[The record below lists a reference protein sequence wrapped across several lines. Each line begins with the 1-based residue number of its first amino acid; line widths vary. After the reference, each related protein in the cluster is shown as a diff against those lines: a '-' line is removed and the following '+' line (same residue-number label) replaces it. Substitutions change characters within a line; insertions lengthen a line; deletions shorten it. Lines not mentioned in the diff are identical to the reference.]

1 MNINLKLK
9 KLIRNSRRNNRK
21 NASRKT
27 NRRWKER
34 IPRDLTVFFLSPFF
48 VFVAS
53 FGKHNCQWR
62 LRMDREHW
70 DDVTTPG
77 GIAFQRNSELELI
90 SSNRKTFWQKWSR
103 WRGGWEVSELN
114 NGAASWKAVEK
125 SKIFFKDANPKS
137 GSANRSDRE
146 GLCRES

>member
-9 KLIRNSRRNNRK
+9 KLIQNSRRNNRK

-34 IPRDLTVFFLSPFF
+34 IPRDLTVFFSLLFF

-90 SSNRKTFWQKWSR
+90 SSNRKTFWQNS
-103 WRGGWEVSELN
+103 
-114 NGAASWKAVEK
+114 GAADGVGGKLASWTMVRRVERL
-125 SKIFFKDANPKS
+125 SKIFLKDANPKS